1 MIGFNPP
8 FDLQLTNKKEKY
20 EIDVSFIDLAEKEQ

>member
-8 FDLQLTNKKEKY
+8 FDSQLTKKKEKY
-20 EIDVSFIDLAEKEQ
+20 EIDVSIIDLAEKEQ